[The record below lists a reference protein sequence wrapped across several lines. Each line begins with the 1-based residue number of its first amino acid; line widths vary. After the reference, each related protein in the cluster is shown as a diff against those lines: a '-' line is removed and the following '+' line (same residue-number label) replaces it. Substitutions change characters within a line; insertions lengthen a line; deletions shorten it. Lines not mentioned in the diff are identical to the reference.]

1 MRLRF
6 CSVVLL
12 LSLFA
17 LPALAQVA
25 PAPPPPTAG
34 ETFLAQAGPV
44 LVDLV
49 MAGTLGL
56 MTLLSGFLRAR
67 SAESRAAKVGSVF
80 TEAARAAVLEL
91 DAVMKPKLKEYLADG
106 KLSDV
111 EKAALKQAAV
121 DLLKTKLPIGLLDTA
136 GKVFGAFTETLIAG
150 KIEQAVAEKNALE
163 GPLPLPP
170 LPPPA

>member
-6 CSVVLL
+6 LSFVLL
-12 LSLFA
+12 LTLFA

-25 PAPPPPTAG
+25 PTAAPPTAG
-34 ETFLAQAGPV
+34 EAFFAQAGPV

-49 MAGTLGL
+49 MAGALGL
-56 MTLLSGFLRAR
+56 MTLLAGFLRAR
-67 SAESRAAKVGSVF
+67 SAESRAAKVGSVI

-91 DAVMKPKLKEYLADG
+91 DATLKPKLKEYLADG
-106 KLSDV
+106 KLSDA
-111 EKAALKQAAV
+111 EKAELKQAAV

-163 GPLPLPP
+163 GPAVS
-170 LPPPA
+170 PPPA